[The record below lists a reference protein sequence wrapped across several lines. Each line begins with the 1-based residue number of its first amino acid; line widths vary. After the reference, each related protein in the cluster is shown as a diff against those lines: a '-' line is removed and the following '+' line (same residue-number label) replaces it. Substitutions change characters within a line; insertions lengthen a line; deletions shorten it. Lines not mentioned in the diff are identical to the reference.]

1 MTKQEKI
8 RLLSNIKSNVELSDI
23 ISCGSKVTFF
33 IVKTI
38 RNNVKMNWY
47 FMDIKSAFDFIVKRR
62 YKEFYIFRAKTSN
75 GRYKIKQQ
83 MV

>member
-8 RLLSNIKSNVELSDI
+8 KLLSNIKSNIQLNDI
-23 ISCGSKVTFF
+23 LSCGSKVTFF
-33 IVKTI
+33 IVKTV
-38 RNNVKMNWY
+38 RNDVKMDWY
-47 FMDIKSAFDFIVKRR
+47 FMDIKTAFDFIVKRR

-75 GRYKIKQQ
+75 NWYKIKEQ